1 MRQVY
6 ALIVA
11 PVFRRAALLE
21 ASAAEEGLE
30 TATAQDGESALAIVE
45 VRGLPALTIVELT
58 DAKLDGFVLLASI
71 RDRTRRAPI
80 IVVSAS
86 SALRESAAARRG
98 ALNIVGVHTS
108 ELTAPELRASVRG
121 ALARDTGREPTTPS
135 ERARARSERAESL
148 VRSAGGAIPAG
159 LQRCLDEAAVQFR
172 VDAVLCTLN
181 SKANETLL
189 AVAGPRANRFVE
201 RSQAAGHGGL
211 ATPLLNDPSGS
222 VLLLTD
228 AAQNPDFAEHPL
240 VREGLVRGFAGVV
253 LESSGGAPLGTL
265 CLVDIRPLRL
275 DANGVMALRA
285 LASRVS
291 GELDVLPDRARGSRE
306 TAAEPRFSIQHLAAV
321 LDGLDQPV
329 TLWGANDRLLAVN
342 PAFADAL
349 ALAPESLA
357 GGRTTFADHL
367 QRAGADAEFV
377 DLLRLAPPPPIVLRA
392 EVTITGAR
400 TRVFRWSTKPVLLAE
415 GVGQLDVWLD
425 ITAERTLER
434 FALTDSL
441 TGLANRRGGDDAAQR
456 EASRTRRAGRPMSFL
471 LADIDHFK
479 RVNDSYGHAEGDR
492 VIRDVAA
499 TLAYCLRSSDVAA
512 RWGGE
517 EFLAVLP
524 DADLARAQQVAERVR
539 AAVELIVGEPLV
551 TVSIGCAQLEANERV
566 EAAIGRADAAL
577 YQAKAA
583 GRNQVR

>member
-1 MRQVY
+1 MY
-6 ALIVA
+6 ALIVE
-11 PVFRRAALLE
+11 PVFRRVALLE

-30 TATAQDGESALAIVE
+30 TVVAQNGESALAIVDE
-45 VRGLPALTIVELT
+45 RGAPAVSIVELT
-58 DAKLDGFVLLASI
+58 DAKLDGFVLLASL

-86 SALRESAAARRG
+86 SALRESASARRV

-108 ELTAPELRASVRG
+108 ELTTPELRASVRG
-121 ALARDTGREPTTPS
+121 ALARDSGREPTTPP

-148 VRSAGGAIPAG
+148 VRTAAGAIPAA
-159 LQRCLDEAAVQFR
+159 LQRCLDQAALQFG

-181 SKANETLL
+181 SEANETLL
-189 AVAGPRANRFVE
+189 ACAGPRANRFVE
-201 RSQAAGHGGL
+201 RSQVEGHGGL
-211 ATPLLNDPSGS
+211 AAPLFNDPLGT
-222 VLLLTD
+222 VLLLPD
-228 AAQNPDFAEHPL
+228 ATQNPDFAAHPL

-253 LESSGGAPLGTL
+253 LESSDGAALGAL

-275 DANGVMALRA
+275 DANGVIALRA
-285 LASRVS
+285 LASRVA
-291 GELDVLPDRARGSRE
+291 GELEVLPDRARGSR
-306 TAAEPRFSIQHLAAV
+306 AGGAEPRFSIHHLAAV

-349 ALAPESLA
+349 SLAPESLG

-377 DLLRLAPPPPIVLRA
+377 ELLRLAPPPPIVLRA
-392 EVTITGAR
+392 EVTVTAAR
-400 TRVFRWSTKPVLLAE
+400 TRIFRWSTKPVLLAD

-425 ITAERTLER
+425 ITAERTVER
-434 FALTDSL
+434 LALTDSL
-441 TGLANRRGGDDAAQR
+441 TGLANRRGGEDAAQR
-456 EASRTRRAGRPMSFL
+456 EVSRTRRANRPLSFL

-479 RVNDSYGHAEGDR
+479 KVNDTHGHAEGDR

-499 TLAYCLRSSDVAA
+499 TLAYCLRASDVAA

-524 DADLARAQQVAERVR
+524 DADLGRAQQVAERVR
-539 AAVELIVGEPLV
+539 AAVAGIAGQPTV
-551 TVSIGCAQLEANERV
+551 TVSIGCAQLGPTERV
-566 EAAIGRADAAL
+566 EAAIGRADASL
-577 YQAKAA
+577 YEAKAA